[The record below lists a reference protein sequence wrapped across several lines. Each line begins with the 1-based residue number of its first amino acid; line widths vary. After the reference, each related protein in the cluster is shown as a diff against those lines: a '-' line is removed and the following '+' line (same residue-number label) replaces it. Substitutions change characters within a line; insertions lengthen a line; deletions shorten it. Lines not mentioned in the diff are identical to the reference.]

1 MAITEESRHHL
12 YLKLEEVLGSEEAA
26 TMMEHLPPVGWA
38 DVVRRRDLDEFEAR
52 MDLRF
57 GQMDGRFEQMD
68 GRFEQMD
75 GRFEQMDGRFE
86 QLDVNFGLRLDAG
99 LSRLES
105 RILREFGAYRD
116 QIHAGQRTTQ
126 RQVVLALV
134 VALVGVVLAAVG
146 VG

>member
-68 GRFEQMD
+68 GRFEQ
-75 GRFEQMDGRFE
+75 
-86 QLDVNFGLRLDAG
+86 LDVNFGLRLDAG

-116 QIHAGQRTTQ
+116 QIHADQRTTQ

>member
-1 MAITEESRHHL
+1 
-12 YLKLEEVLGSEEAA
+12 
-26 TMMEHLPPVGWA
+26 
-38 DVVRRRDLDEFEAR
+38 

-57 GQMDGRFEQMD
+57 GQMD

-116 QIHAGQRTTQ
+116 QIHADQRTTQ